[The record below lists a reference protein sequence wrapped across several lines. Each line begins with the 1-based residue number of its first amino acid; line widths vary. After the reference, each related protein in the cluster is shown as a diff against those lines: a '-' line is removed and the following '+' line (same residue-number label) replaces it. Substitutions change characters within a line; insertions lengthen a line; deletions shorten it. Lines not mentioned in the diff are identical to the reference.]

1 MTRRGTPAA
10 GLLLTKGGIIMTL
23 INDMANELKYE
34 KNCLK
39 AALEKNTGY
48 DEYGLIYSS
57 GKDGFSRFYKIL
69 KGSGSRTYIKRG
81 NFHEL
86 RQIAFSRYNRH
97 KIDILDANIH
107 AIESFLKKYR
117 EYDHIS
123 LLSSLPNSYR
133 KAIELVSLSPTAP
146 ELIQSENPKH
156 REQLT
161 VEVSNGLMVRSK
173 SELGIAEC
181 LLYYG
186 QRFQYE
192 KAVVLSK
199 VHVNPDGTAWVENVT
214 VYPDFTIFL
223 PDGSV
228 IYWEHC
234 GLFDR
239 EPYRTD
245 NHKKFDLYYENNI
258 YPPKN
263 LIITMDGPGKPFS
276 NIEIRRII
284 QGLIIPRC

>member
-1 MTRRGTPAA
+1 MSLIR
-10 GLLLTKGGIIMTL
+10 IMR
-23 INDMANELKYE
+23 DELDYE
-34 KNCLK
+34 KSCLK
-39 AALEKNTGY
+39 TTIAQYSKYGDHGLVYSEKKDGTAQFFKTFRGNNSRKYIKKTETDELRRIAFGRYSKQKAHILEKN
-48 DEYGLIYSS
+48 
-57 GKDGFSRFYKIL
+57 
-69 KGSGSRTYIKRG
+69 IK
-81 NFHEL
+81 
-86 RQIAFSRYNRH
+86 
-97 KIDILDANIH
+97 
-107 AIESFLKKYR
+107 AIESFLKEYR
-117 EYDHIS
+117 SFDRDALI
-123 LLSSLPNSYR
+123 SSLPNAYQ
-133 KAIELVSLSPTAP
+133 KAIGLVSLSSPAP

-173 SELGIAEC
+173 SEMGIAEC

-192 KAVVLSK
+192 KALVLSK
-199 VHVNPDGTAWVENVT
+199 LHFNTDGTAYMENVT

-234 GLFDR
+234 GLFDQ
-239 EPYRTD
+239 EPYHTN
-245 NHKKFDLYYENNI
+245 NHDKFDLYYENNI

-263 LIITMDGPGKPFS
+263 LIISMDGPDKPFS

-284 QGLIIPRC
+284 QGLILSRY